1 MTSNQNPNKDVS
13 IVLTTLKDIAEAVMY
28 AAEAG
33 TLEQV
38 LQRIAEVSKD
48 VVRARYAALGVP
60 DGKGGLRYFKTA
72 GISAE
77 EIARIPHQPEGRGL
91 LGVIM
96 HDRETVRLANMH
108 LDPRSAGFPEN
119 HPKMTSLLGVPIQTS
134 QQLFGMLYLC
144 DRIDGQPFDEEDQT
158 LVETFAGYA
167 ALAIAGVQ
175 LSEQQSRLTL
185 LEERERVS
193 MELHDGII
201 QSLYAIG
208 MRLQIMRL
216 SKTTPEADLVQTIA
230 NLDTVIEDIRQYIL
244 NLKTTD
250 YQHRSIKDC
259 LRDVLN
265 RLHIPPSLTIRINA
279 SDDPPALTP
288 PVMEGVCK
296 IAYEALSNAIRHAQ
310 ARTIT
315 ITAEQ
320 NHTRFKMII
329 RDDGVGFDLND
340 IDSTA
345 GFGVRNIHQRARIH
359 HGQVEYVTSPGGGTQ
374 VIVTV
379 PLTQQPLSIS
389 SE

>member
-1 MTSNQNPNKDVS
+1 MTSNQNTNKDVS

-33 TLEQV
+33 TLEKV

-72 GISAE
+72 GISDE
-77 EIARIPHQPEGRGL
+77 EIARIPHPPKGRGL

-96 HDRETVRLANMH
+96 RDRETLRLANMG
-108 LDPRSAGFPEN
+108 LDSRSVGFPEN
-119 HPKMTSLLGVPIQTS
+119 HPRMTSLLGVPIQTS
-134 QQLFGMLYLC
+134 QQLFGMLYLS
-144 DRIDGQPFDEEDQT
+144 DKLDGEPFDEEDQT

-185 LEERERVS
+185 LEERERFS

-216 SKTTPEADLVQTIA
+216 SKATPDADLIQTIA

-244 NLKTTD
+244 NLKTID

-259 LRDVLN
+259 LRDVLD
-265 RLHIPPSLTIRINA
+265 RLHIPATLTIRINA
-279 SDDPPALTP
+279 ADDPPALTP
-288 PVMEGVCK
+288 TAMEGLCK

-310 ARTIT
+310 AKSIT

-320 NHTRFKMII
+320 NDTQFILII
-329 RDDGVGFDLND
+329 RDDGIGFDPNN
-340 IDSTA
+340 IDSAA

-359 HGQVEYVTSPGGGTQ
+359 NGQVQYITSPGGGTQ

-379 PLTQQPLSIS
+379 PVTEQNPLNSL
-389 SE
+389 

>member
-1 MTSNQNPNKDVS
+1 MASNQNTNKDVS

-33 TLEQV
+33 TLETV

-72 GISAE
+72 GISEE
-77 EIARIPHQPEGRGL
+77 EIARIPHPPKGRGL

-96 HDRETVRLANMH
+96 RDRETVRLANM
-108 LDPRSAGFPEN
+108 DQDSRRVGFPEN
-119 HPKMTSLLGVPIQTS
+119 HPRMTSLLGVPIQTS
-134 QQLFGMLYLC
+134 QQLFGILYLS
-144 DRIDGQPFDEEDQT
+144 DRLDGQPFDEEDQT

-185 LEERERVS
+185 LEERERFS
-193 MELHDGII
+193 MELHDGVI

-216 SKTTPEADLVQTIA
+216 SKATPEADLIQTIA

-244 NLKTTD
+244 NLKTID

-259 LRDVLN
+259 LRDVLD
-265 RLHIPPSLTIRINA
+265 RLHIPTMLTIHINA
-279 SDDPPALTP
+279 PDDPPALTP
-288 PVMEGVCK
+288 TALEGLCK

-310 ARTIT
+310 ARSIT
-315 ITAEQ
+315 VTAEQ
-320 NHTRFKMII
+320 NDARFKLII
-329 RDDGVGFDLND
+329 RDDGIGFDLNN

-359 HGQVEYVTSPGGGTQ
+359 NGQVQYITSPGGGTQ

-379 PLTQQPLSIS
+379 PITKQDPLNSL
-389 SE
+389 